1 MSNVNGVKRSDPM
14 YLKQYYRARKAQ
26 NPEYYNLH
34 SLRKYYRKQLKSVD
48 DNNIDRKMKIL
59 SKLESLDEQLKNIK
73 ESRNKYTRW
82 QSTSSSSDN
91 DNNT

>member
-1 MSNVNGVKRSDPM
+1 MSNVTSVKRSDPM
-14 YLKQYYRARKAQ
+14 YLKQYYQARKAQ

-34 SLRKYYRKQLKSVD
+34 SLRKYYRKQLKSLD
-48 DNNIDRKMKIL
+48 DNNIERKTKIL

>member
-1 MSNVNGVKRSDPM
+1 MSNVTAVKRSDPM
-14 YLKQYYRARKAQ
+14 YLKQYYQARKAQ

-34 SLRKYYRKQLKSVD
+34 SLRKYYRKQLKSLD
-48 DNNIDRKMKIL
+48 DNNIERKTKIL

>member
-1 MSNVNGVKRSDPM
+1 MSNVNSVKRSDPM

-34 SLRKYYRKQLKSVD
+34 SLRKYYRKQLKSLN
-48 DNNIDRKMKIL
+48 DNDIERKTKIL
-59 SKLESLDEQLKNIK
+59 SKIETLDEQLKNIK

-82 QSTSSSSDN
+82 QSTSSDN
-91 DNNT
+91 DNS

>member
-1 MSNVNGVKRSDPM
+1 MSNVTSVKRSDPM
-14 YLKQYYRARKAQ
+14 YLKQYYQARKAQ

-34 SLRKYYRKQLKSVD
+34 SLRKYYRKQLKSLD
-48 DNNIDRKMKIL
+48 DNNIERKMKIL

-82 QSTSSSSDN
+82 QSTSSSDN
-91 DNNT
+91 DNT